1 MINILISLKTA
12 FKFAFVILIV
22 SSILVFL
29 GAPTFFGMVIITASL
44 MMTVYIYS
52 LIGFILGFCFKY
64 FKIKFKDAPEN
75 TYN

>member
-44 MMTVYIYS
+44 MMTVYVYS
-52 LIGFILGFCFKY
+52 LLGFIIGFCFKY
-64 FKIKFKDAPEN
+64 FKMKFKDESQN
-75 TYN
+75 SYN